1 MKKLLILTALIT
13 LSGCSL
19 FQQQPVTPE
28 VTVLTEQV
36 PMKIFQPPA
45 PAAVDLRDISW
56 FVITEENLE
65 QKIEQI
71 RKLQD
76 TDNIVVFA
84 ITPSDYENMTFN
96 MQELRRYIR
105 QQKEIILYYQEATQP
120 EESEVE

>member
-13 LSGCSL
+13 LSGCSWWNTKP
-19 FQQQPVTPE
+19 QAPE

-45 PAAVDLRDISW
+45 PASVNLRDISW

-71 RKLQD
+71 RRLQD

-105 QQKEIILYYQEATQP
+105 QQKEIILYYQEATEP
-120 EESEVE
+120 EEQP